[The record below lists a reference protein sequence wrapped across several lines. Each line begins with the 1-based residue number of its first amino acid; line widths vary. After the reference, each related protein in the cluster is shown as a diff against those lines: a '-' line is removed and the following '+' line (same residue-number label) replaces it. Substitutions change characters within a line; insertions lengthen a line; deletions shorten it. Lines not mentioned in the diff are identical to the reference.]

1 MPCSE
6 PIRLGLIGDNIAM
19 SQSPRLH
26 RLAGELSAQPVTYDR
41 LVPRE
46 RGKTFDELFEY
57 CARSGYRGVNIT
69 YPYKEKVVSKV
80 EIEDELVRAIGAVNT
95 VVFKNGRAL
104 GFNTDY
110 SGFGTA
116 YSGTCGGA
124 SPGPTCLVGA
134 GGVGRAIAF
143 GLVAL
148 GARDIRITDQDPA
161 KAEALA
167 AALHA
172 GCPGLRTQ
180 VGSDAPILARGV
192 EGLVNGTPVGMVG
205 HAGTPLPRAAMTGA
219 RWAFDAVYTP
229 VDTAFLQDAASEG
242 LTVITGYELF
252 IGQGVDAWKIFT
264 SIAVD
269 RHGLRAGLEQ
279 PTNREGAILLGIG
292 HPP

>member
-1 MPCSE
+1 MPD

-19 SQSPRLH
+19 SQAPRLH
-26 RLAGELSAQPVTYDR
+26 QLAGKLLAQTVTYER

-46 RGKTFDELFEY
+46 LGKTFEELFEQ

-69 YPYKEKVVSKV
+69 YPYKERVVGKV
-80 EIEDELVRAIGAVNT
+80 EIKDELVRAMGAVNT
-95 VVFKNGRAL
+95 VVFKDGRAF

-110 SGFGTA
+110 SGFGAA
-116 YSGTCGGA
+116 YRGTCG
-124 SPGPTCLVGA
+124 STPPGPTCLVGA

-148 GARDIRITDQDPA
+148 GAGEIRIADQDPA

-172 GCPGLRTQ
+172 VSPGLRTRA
-180 VGSDAPILARGV
+180 GTDAAALAHGA

-229 VDTAFLQDAASEG
+229 VDTVFLQDAAAEG
-242 LTVITGYELF
+242 LTIITGYELF

-264 SIAVD
+264 GLAVD
-269 RHGLRAGLEQ
+269 SRRLRTALEQ
-279 PTNREGAILLGIG
+279 PDCQR
-292 HPP
+292 